1 MPIGQI
7 FYPINI
13 IGFFIIM
20 ADSLDIRDEGK
31 HLHRDPLKSIR
42 RVAIK
47 GQPDAVRKKCRLKRG
62 H

>member
-7 FYPINI
+7 FYPVNI

-20 ADSLDIRDEGK
+20 TDSQDIRDEGK

-42 RVAIK
+42 RVAIE
-47 GQPDAVRKKCRLKRG
+47 GRPDAVRKKCRLKRG